1 MKNYISIDWGQ
12 KKIGVAFGNDETKI
26 AFGAEMIENDALKS
40 HGVKVFD
47 NLIKLAHDHDAS
59 TFVIGCTSHDGQND
73 NVTPVEDFIRSIEEK
88 SALEVVRANE
98 MMTTKQAHANLK
110 NAGKKNIAKL
120 DDVEAARIIL
130 QEFFDT
136 L

>member
-1 MKNYISIDWGQ
+1 MKNYIAIDWGQ
-12 KKIGVAFGNDETKI
+12 KKIGVAFGCDETKI
-26 AFGAEMIENDALKS
+26 AFGGEMLENDAHKS
-40 HGVKVFD
+40 HSVKVFD
-47 NLIKLAHDHDAS
+47 ALIKIAHDHDAS
-59 TFVIGCTSHDGQND
+59 TFVIGYTCHDRQTD
-73 NVTPVEDFIRSIEEK
+73 NREAVEEFIASIEAK

-110 NAGKKNIAKL
+110 DAGKKNLAEL

-130 QEFFDT
+130 QEYFDT